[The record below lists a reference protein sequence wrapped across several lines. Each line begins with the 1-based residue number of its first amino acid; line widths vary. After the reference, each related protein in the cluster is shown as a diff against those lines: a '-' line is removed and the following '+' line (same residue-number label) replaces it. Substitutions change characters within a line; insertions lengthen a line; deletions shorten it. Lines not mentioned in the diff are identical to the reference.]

1 MVFFGEL
8 GIFAPRKRRTQTVKC
23 TEDGDVLAITYEKLL
38 ELFLNPKFSYSA
50 FGFLLAAM
58 ARQAR

>member
-1 MVFFGEL
+1 VVFFGEL

-50 FGFLLAAM
+50 FGFF
-58 ARQAR
+58 ARGDG